1 MSMKLTME
9 LQETC
14 ITCFLWL
21 EREVM
26 MGVKICLDAGH
37 YGKYNQSPANGKYYE
52 SDMVW
57 KLHLFQKQFLE
68 EYGIEV
74 ITTRANQETDKGLY
88 DRGAL
93 SAECNLFISDHSNAV
108 GNSINESVDYPVA
121 YVLLNGSSTD
131 IGLKLAKEIQRVMG
145 TSQDARTATRQGTNG
160 EYYGVLRGAA
170 AVGTPGI
177 ILEHSFHTN
186 SRITNWLL
194 NDDNLKALAK
204 AEAEIIAEY
213 FGVKKSNSTSGYCR
227 IMGNAVADIEQ
238 MQVYLKEKNPGVAQ
252 SVLDMIPLY
261 LSEGQAEGVRGD
273 IAFAQGCLETEN
285 FGFSQSAVTLEQ
297 NNFAGMGVTQNG
309 MKGLSFATQQLGIR
323 CQIQHLKAY
332 ASTETLEKDN
342 IDPRFKY
349 VTRGSAEHV
358 EWLGIQEN
366 PQGKGWA
373 AGAGYGAK
381 ILAILKNIIGNSG
394 AAIFN
399 NSGQNVNPISGYVR
413 VIYKGSDGLNIR
425 TSPSM
430 GDNVDQVIHEGKFTV
445 VGISEDK
452 NWYQLKSGLFIT
464 TGKQYVEYLENMPE
478 TNRDSAAP
486 FKVKVGITDLNI
498 RTGAGTNYAV
508 TGHKTGIGVFTI
520 MEVKSGVGS
529 AGGWGRLKSG
539 AGWIALDYATRI

>member
-1 MSMKLTME
+1 
-9 LQETC
+9 
-14 ITCFLWL
+14 
-21 EREVM
+21 
-26 MGVKICLDAGH
+26 MGIKICLDAGH
-37 YGKYNQSPANGKYYE
+37 YGKYNQSPANREYYE

-57 KLHLFQKQFLE
+57 KLHLLQKQYLE

-74 ITTRANQETDKGLY
+74 ITTRSNQETDMGLY

-93 SAECNLFISDHSNAV
+93 SAGCSLFISDHSNAV
-108 GNSINESVDYPVA
+108 GSYVNESVDYPVA

-145 TSQDARTATRQGTNG
+145 TGQEARTSTRQGANG

-186 SRITNWLL
+186 TRITNWLL
-194 NDDNLKALAK
+194 NNDNLRTLAK
-204 AEAEIIAEY
+204 AEANIIAEY
-213 FGVKKSNSTSGYCR
+213 FGVKKSDSTSGYCK
-227 IMGNAVADIEQ
+227 IMGSAVATAEQ
-238 MQVYLKEKNPGVAQ
+238 MQSYLKAKNPDVAQ
-252 SVLDMIPLY
+252 SVIDMIPFY

-273 IAFAQGCLETEN
+273 IAFAQSCLETGN
-285 FGFSQSAVTLEQ
+285 FVFSQSAVTLEQ

-309 MKGLSFATQQLGIR
+309 MEGLSLAMPQLGIR

-332 ASTETLEKDN
+332 ASTAVLVNEN

-349 VTRGSAEHV
+349 VTRGSAEYV

-381 ILAILKNIIGNSG
+381 ILIILKNIIGDSG
-394 AAIFN
+394 GAGTNTA
-399 NSGQNVNPISGYVR
+399 GQKVSPMSGYVR

-430 GDNVDQVIHEGKFTV
+430 GNNIDQVIQDGTFTV
-445 VGISEDK
+445 TGISEDK
-452 NWYQLKSGLFIT
+452 NWYQLKSGLYIT
-464 TGKQYVEYLENMPE
+464 AGKQYVEYLESLTGKGE
-478 TNRDSAAP
+478 DTNVP
-486 FKVKVGITDLNI
+486 FKVKVSITDLNI

-508 TGHKTGIGVFTI
+508 TGHKTGNGVFTI

-529 AGGWGRLKSG
+529 TNGWGRLKSG
-539 AGWIALDYATRI
+539 AGWIALDYAARI

>member
-1 MSMKLTME
+1 
-9 LQETC
+9 
-14 ITCFLWL
+14 
-21 EREVM
+21 M
-26 MGVKICLDAGH
+26 MGIKICLDAGH

-57 KLHLFQKQFLE
+57 KLHLLQKQYLE

-74 ITTRANQETDKGLY
+74 ITTRSNQETDRGLY

-93 SAECNLFISDHSNAV
+93 SAGCSLFISDHSNAAGSYV
-108 GNSINESVDYPVA
+108 NESVDYPVA

-131 IGLKLAKEIQRVMG
+131 IGLKLAKEIQCVMG
-145 TSQDARTATRQGTNG
+145 TNQDARTATRQGSNG
-160 EYYGVLRGAA
+160 EYYGVLRGAST
-170 AVGTPGI
+170 VGTPGI

-186 SRITNWLL
+186 TSITNWLL
-194 NDDNLKALAK
+194 NDDNLGALAK
-204 AEAEIIAEY
+204 AEADIIAEY

-227 IMGNAVADIEQ
+227 IMGNAVAAAEQ
-238 MQVYLKEKNPGVAQ
+238 MQAYLKQKNPDVTQ

-261 LSEGQAEGVRGD
+261 LSEGQVEGVRGD
-273 IAFAQGCLETEN
+273 IAFAQSCLETGN

-309 MKGLSFATQQLGIR
+309 MKGLSFATLQLGIR

-332 ASTETLEKDN
+332 ASTETLVNDN

-349 VTRGSAEHV
+349 VTRGSAEYV

-373 AGAGYGAK
+373 AGAGYGTK
-381 ILAILKNIIGNSG
+381 ILTILKNIIGNSS
-394 AAIFN
+394 AAISN
-399 NSGQNVNPISGYVR
+399 NSGQKVNPISGYVR

-430 GDNVDQVIHEGKFTV
+430 CDNVDQVIHEGTFTV

-464 TGKQYVEYLENMPE
+464 TGKQYVEYLESLTGIGE
-478 TNRDSAAP
+478 GSSVP
-486 FKVKVGITDLNI
+486 FNVKVGITDLNI
-498 RTGAGTNYAV
+498 RTGAGTNYAI
-508 TGHKTGIGVFTI
+508 TGHKTGLGVFTI

-529 AGGWGRLKSG
+529 TNGWGRLKSG

>member
-1 MSMKLTME
+1 
-9 LQETC
+9 
-14 ITCFLWL
+14 
-21 EREVM
+21 M
-26 MGVKICLDAGH
+26 MGIKICLDAGH

-68 EYGIEV
+68 EYGFEV

-93 SAECNLFISDHSNAV
+93 SAGYSLFISDHSNAV
-108 GNSINESVDYPVA
+108 GSYVNESVDYPVA

-131 IGLKLAKEIQRVMG
+131 IGLKLAKAVQRVMG
-145 TSQDARTATRQGTNG
+145 TNQEARTATRQGANG
-160 EYYGVLRGAA
+160 EYYGALRGAT

-186 SRITNWLL
+186 TRVTNWLL
-194 NDDNLKALAK
+194 NDDNLWALAK
-204 AEAEIIAEY
+204 VEADTIAEY
-213 FGVKKSNSTSGYCR
+213 FGVKKSDSTSGYCR
-227 IMGNAVADIEQ
+227 IMGSAVAVAEQ
-238 MQVYLKEKNPGVAQ
+238 MQAYLKQRNPDVAQ

-273 IAFAQGCLETEN
+273 IAFAQSCLETGN
-285 FGFSQSAVTLEQ
+285 FGFSQSAVSLDQ
-297 NNFAGMGVTQNG
+297 NNFAGMGVIQNG
-309 MKGLSFATQQLGIR
+309 MKGLSFATPQSGIR

-332 ASTETLEKDN
+332 ASMEALANEN

-349 VTRGSAEHV
+349 VVRGSAQYV

-373 AGAGYGAK
+373 AGVGYGAK
-381 ILAILKNIIGNSG
+381 ILAILKNIIGNSSV
-394 AAIFN
+394 ASSN
-399 NSGQNVNPISGYVR
+399 NSGQNVSPIFGYVR
-413 VIYKGSDGLNIR
+413 VIYKGGDGLNIR
-425 TSPSM
+425 TSPSV
-430 GDNVDQVIHEGKFTV
+430 GDNVDQVIHEGTFIV

-464 TGKQYVEYLENMPE
+464 TGKQYVEYLENLPE

-498 RTGAGTNYAV
+498 RTGAGTNYAI

-539 AGWIALDYATRI
+539 AGWIALDYTIRI